1 MDTAVTD
8 WRQAMRVLVVED
20 ETKLLD
26 ALVHILK
33 KQGYAVEAA
42 SDGEVCLELASSGV
56 YDIII
61 LDRMLPYLDGIAV
74 VKELR
79 QLGVDSPVLFLT
91 AKDTVTDRVEGL
103 DAGADDYLVKPFFT
117 DELLARVRA
126 LSRRKSKDLVNSVL
140 TSGEMQ
146 FDPLS
151 GQVVKDQEMIQ
162 LTVKESLLLE
172 LLMRNQGKVLT
183 KERILEKVWG
193 YNSDTEISN
202 VDLYI
207 YYLRKK
213 LGSTT
218 IRTIRGVG
226 YCLQGA

>member
-8 WRQAMRVLVVED
+8 WGQAMRVLVVED
-20 ETKLLD
+20 EAKLLD

-33 KQGYAVEAA
+33 KQGYAVDMA
-42 SDGEVCLELASSGV
+42 SDGEGCLELASSGV

-61 LDRMLPYLDGIAV
+61 LDRMLPCLDGISV

-103 DAGADDYLVKPFFT
+103 DAGADDYLVKPFST

-126 LSRRKSKDLVNSVL
+126 LSRRKGKDLVSTVL
-140 TSGEMQ
+140 ISGELQ
-146 FDPLS
+146 FEPLS
-151 GQVVKDQEMIQ
+151 GQVLKKQEIIQ
-162 LTVKESLLLE
+162 LTVKEALLLE

-183 KERILEKVWG
+183 KDRILEKVWG
-193 YNSDTEISN
+193 YNSDTELSN

-218 IRTIRGVG
+218 IKTIRGVG